1 MGRELNMLGEK
12 ILERKNEIAK
22 KVHEIRISDATE
34 EQKQLLLSMINEKE
48 IIEVRAGFVSMFGEA
63 LLDGVSKE
71 EAYEKIE
78 KWAKETGEFTYS
90 MGIPLDEALKDTSY
104 YRSFIYEVLEE
115 EVLRHDM
122 SVKTVFEVARKID
135 PLLDHAV
142 YCFSLTYVHYYRNTM
157 EASKNAF
164 LELSVPVVPLTNG
177 IAILPLIGNVDT
189 ERAQL
194 IMEEALD
201 AAVKLKLNTLIID
214 LSGVMIVDTMVAD
227 QLFKVISSLE
237 LLGVQSVLTGIRPEI
252 AQTVIKM
259 GINFAN
265 VNIKTNLQQAFEELD
280 RKNKKHL

>member
-1 MGRELNMLGEK
+1 MGRELNRLGEK
-12 ILERKNEIAK
+12 LLEHKFEIAK
-22 KVHEIRISDATE
+22 KVHDIRVSEASD
-34 EQKQLLLSMINEKE
+34 EQKKLLSALKE
-48 IIEVRAGFVSMFGEA
+48 QDVLQIRADFVAMFGES
-63 LLDGVSKE
+63 LLHGVSIE

-78 KWAKETGEFTYS
+78 KWAKETGEYTYS
-90 MGIPLDEALKDTSY
+90 LGIPLDEALRDTSY
-104 YRSFIYEVLEE
+104 YRGFITDVLEE
-115 EVLRHDM
+115 EIIREEM
-122 SVKTVFEVARKID
+122 AIKTVFEVSRKID

-142 YCFSLTYVHYYRNTM
+142 YCFSLTYVHYYKKTM
-157 EASKNAF
+157 EASKTAF

-194 IMEEALD
+194 IMEEALE

-237 LLGVQSVLTGIRPEI
+237 LLGVNSILTGIRPEI

-259 GINFAN
+259 GIDFKN
-265 VNIKTNLQQAFEELD
+265 VNIKTNLQLAFEELE
-280 RKNKKHL
+280 RKSTTSIE